1 MLSKDFTDH
10 LRAAHRALWRQD
22 TSYRMAVLAA
32 PVIVAF
38 AAFHALPG
46 GKNAHP
52 VSAGPPAPVSI
63 VNPFPNA
70 DAPPSAAQKPSA
82 PAPVLKIAPNSALPA
97 NTAPASGYQSPFSQ

>member
-22 TSYRMAVLAA
+22 TPYRLAVLAA

-52 VSAGPPAPVSI
+52 ASAGPPVKIAD
-63 VNPFPNA
+63 PFQDA
-70 DAPPSAAQKPSA
+70 DKPPSAPKPTA
-82 PAPVLKIAPNSALPA
+82 PAPVLKIAPSSALPA
-97 NTAPASGYQSPFSQ
+97 STAPAAGYQSPFSQ